1 MVSMNVIDKLSITP
15 WSEKALGGLKDF
27 QAPSGSLRAASPNT
41 PCVSPKIH
49 EDHLEP
55 CQSAAAA
62 WKAPPS
68 IFAVECSRARKDS
81 PVGYF

>member
-49 EDHLEP
+49 EDHLEQ

-62 WKAPPS
+62 WKAPPAS
-68 IFAVECSRARKDS
+68 SPWNAPAQERIR
-81 PVGYF
+81 PVGYS